1 MVVNANLETRRN
13 SVSSQ
18 CSSSVN
24 NLRNSVSS
32 PCNNS
37 VNNLRNNLRN
47 NSANNLHNNSVSSP
61 RSSSNII
68 SRPRQGHRGNN
79 HLPTING
86 LCSNS
91 ARAPALN
98 TPLPSSIK
106 KSIISKA

>member
-24 NLRNSVSS
+24 NLRNS
-32 PCNNS
+32 
-37 VNNLRNNLRN
+37 LRN